1 MNKMNPFSLGIDASL
16 LEAAKKVK
24 ENSPL
29 NPSASGPENDV
40 SAGGKMN
47 ISDDKKH
54 GKGCSCKACNEC
66 SMSAYPGYNKSI
78 PEGVEFEEGDL
89 LDEEAKRT
97 SSSYLFTHTPGDE
110 KSEAKLK
117 LAKEY
122 HKAFHPNKRVVL
134 KGRLGKDNPNAHKY
148 HSKTAW
154 HGGKPIIN
162 IKKDDASRFDV
173 YSYDKR

>member
-24 ENSPL
+24 ENSAL

-40 SAGGKMN
+40 AASGKMN
-47 ISDDKKH
+47 IADDKKH
-54 GKGCSCKACNEC
+54 GKGCSCNEC
-66 SMSAYPGYNKSI
+66 SMMPGYNKSI
-78 PEGVEFEEGDL
+78 PEGVEFEEGEL
-89 LDEEAKRT
+89 LDEEAKR
-97 SSSYLFTHTPGDE
+97 SSPSYLFTHTPGDAD
-110 KSEAKLK
+110 SEAKLK
-117 LAKEY
+117 VAKEY

-134 KGRLGKDNPNAHKY
+134 KGRLGKNNPNAHKY
-148 HSKTAW
+148 ANKMAW
-154 HGGKPIIN
+154 HGGRSAIN